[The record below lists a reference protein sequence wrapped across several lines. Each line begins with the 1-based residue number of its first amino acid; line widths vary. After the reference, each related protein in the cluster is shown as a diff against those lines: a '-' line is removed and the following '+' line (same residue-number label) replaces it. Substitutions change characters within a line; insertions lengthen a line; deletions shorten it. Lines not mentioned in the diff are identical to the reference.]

1 MSSKIISKEKN
12 TVTLEFT
19 VTQEE
24 FEKSINKAYLKIR
37 GKINI
42 PGFRKGKA
50 PKKIIE
56 ARYGKNIFY
65 EDALDIAIPDAYS
78 KAIEENKL
86 DVIDQPKID
95 IKEFEEE
102 KDIIITAEVEVMPEV
117 ELCEYKGIEVEKVE
131 YNVTDEDVEN
141 EIKNIQD
148 KNARILEVE
157 GRSVQQGDMLTI
169 DYKGFISEEQF
180 EGGTAE
186 NYTLEIGSNSFIPG
200 FEEQLVGK
208 NKDDEV
214 EVNVTFPEEYHAEDL
229 KGKDAK
235 FIVKI
240 HEIKEKELP
249 ELDDEFAKDVS
260 EFDTLEEFKE
270 DTKKTMIQKSKDS
283 EKIANENNVITKIV
297 DNCKVDVP
305 QVMIDREVEYQGK
318 NYEQQIRMQGFNGKE
333 MEAFIKQIVDQ
344 YKKNYAKQAEFNVKT
359 ELVLSEVIKFEN
371 IDVTEE
377 DIDTELKKMA
387 ENYNLEDEKVQ
398 DFVEN
403 MKKNN
408 VDYIKDGIKK
418 RKAIEFLIENAK
430 IIEPKKEAKES
441 KKATEKPDAKVEKE
455 EKEEK

>member
-1 MSSKIISKEKN
+1 MSSKIVNKEKN

-24 FEKSINKAYLKIR
+24 FSKGIDKAYLKMR
-37 GKINI
+37 SKINI

-56 ARYGKNIFY
+56 ARYGKSIFY
-65 EDALDIAIPDAYS
+65 EDALDISIPDAYS

-86 DVIDQPKID
+86 DIIDQPKID
-95 IKEFEEE
+95 IKEFEDD

-131 YNVTDEDVEN
+131 YNVTDDDVEK
-141 EIKNIQD
+141 EIKSIQE

-157 GRSVQQGDMLTI
+157 GRAAQKGDVLTI
-169 DYKGFISEEQF
+169 DYKGFVGEEQF

-186 NYTLEIGSNSFIPG
+186 NQSLEIGSNSFIPG
-200 FEEQLVGK
+200 FEEQLIGK
-208 NKDDEV
+208 NEDDEV
-214 EVNVTFPEEYHAEDL
+214 EVNVTFPEDYQAEEL

-270 DTKKTMIQKSKDS
+270 DTKKTMIQKSKDN
-283 EKIANENNVITKIV
+283 EKVANDNNIITKIV

-305 QVMIDREVEYQGK
+305 QVMIDREIEYQGK
-318 NYEQQIRMQGFNGKE
+318 NYEQQIRMQGFSGKE
-333 MEAFIKQIVDQ
+333 MEPFIKQIVDQ
-344 YKKNYAKQAEFNVKT
+344 YKQNYAKQAEFTVKT
-359 ELVLSEVIKFEN
+359 ELVLGQVIKAEN
-371 IDVTEE
+371 IDATEE
-377 DIDTELKKMA
+377 DIDNELKKMA
-387 ENYNLEDEKVQ
+387 ENYKVEDEKVK
-398 DFVEN
+398 DFIEN
-403 MKKNN
+403 MKKSN
-408 VDYIKDGIKK
+408 VDYIKDSIKK
-418 RKAIEFLIENAK
+418 RKAIEFLVENAK
-430 IIEPKKEAKES
+430 LIEPKKEEETTNNK
-441 KKATEKPDAKVEKE
+441 DDKVKKE
-455 EKEEK
+455 EK

>member
-24 FEKSINKAYLKIR
+24 FNKGIDKAYLKIR
-37 GKINI
+37 SKINI

-56 ARYGKNIFY
+56 ARYGKSIFY

-78 KAIEENKL
+78 KAIDENKL

-102 KDIIITAEVEVMPEV
+102 KEIIITAEVEVMPEV

-131 YNVTDEDVEN
+131 YNVTDEDVEK
-141 EIKNIQD
+141 EIKSIQD

-157 GRSVQQGDMLTI
+157 GRSVQNGDMLTI
-169 DYKGFISEEQF
+169 DYKGFIGEEEF

-186 NYTLEIGSNSFIPG
+186 NHTLEIGSNSFIPG
-200 FEEQLVGK
+200 FEEQLIGK

-260 EFDTLEEFKE
+260 EFDTLEELKE
-270 DTKKTMIQKSKDS
+270 DTKKTMMQKSKDS
-283 EKIANENNVITKIV
+283 EKVANENNVITKIV

-333 MEAFIKQIVDQ
+333 MEDFIKQIVDQ
-344 YKKNYAKQAEFNVKT
+344 YKKNYAKQAEFTVKT
-359 ELVLSEVIKFEN
+359 ELVLSEVIKAEN
-371 IDVTEE
+371 IDVNEE

-387 ENYNLEDEKVQ
+387 ENYNLEDEKVE

-403 MKKNN
+403 MKKSN
-408 VDYIKDGIKK
+408 VDYIKDSIKK

-430 IIEPKKEAKES
+430 LIEPKKETKES
-441 KKATEKPDAKVEKE
+441 KKTTKKQDAKVEKE
-455 EKEEK
+455 EK